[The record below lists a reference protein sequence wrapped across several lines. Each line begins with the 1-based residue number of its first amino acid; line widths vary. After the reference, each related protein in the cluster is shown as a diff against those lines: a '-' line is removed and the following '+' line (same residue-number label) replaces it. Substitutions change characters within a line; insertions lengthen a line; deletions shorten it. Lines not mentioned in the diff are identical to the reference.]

1 MSGGHPSP
9 FRPSLYPVH
18 EFRFLVP
25 ADLQI
30 LREEVSVSSSEMT
43 QVHPILR
50 SQDATGPQGIDELPT
65 RRGADPLV
73 RNIFDLGVL
82 DGCGG
87 WDGNR
92 SGPVG
97 MHELSGAS
105 QLLVLFSL
113 ECLASFLNCQRSRCA
128 PPLPHSPQPIH
139 EDSLRHS
146 AHPFGAQI
154 SKPTSTGHEFLPIAC
169 NPSGI
174 AGVATAS
181 SNVGRSNGES
191 GRPPR
196 RDSHNA
202 VEARRRHGINEAIRE
217 LAGLLPPKAEETG
230 GKIDAAPI
238 GVILKESVEYI
249 RSLQQLVNAQVVR
262 RQELERELQ
271 LLTLKDA
278 RAWKSWGQEE
288 CLKTLEEGHDSVVGY
303 RAAFNTSP
311 VAYVQELFGFPS
323 RSRTNPAARKFQ
335 LRSIAVMLGNSPRF
349 RLPARSLPRRESG
362 LEHKG
367 PKPVWESLESNYP
380 AVRGFSQ
387 PFDAIVVATGRYNAP
402 NIPNISGLEEWATN
416 FPGSIIHSRQ
426 YRRPQPFVN
435 ETVLVVGGALSGV
448 EIMRETAWKVYQS
461 LRVEH
466 TMMPEG
472 RVRTPEATDWG
483 AGIPAVNNQ
492 SREIREHQDLQ
503 RLKAGCCRMLRREP
517 DQPLLFQDPATLII
531 SATSA
536 AVSPATKASCDR
548 SYHEKSRNSPPPSK
562 LVEGDIPDQPLN
574 PRKIPRE

>member
-1 MSGGHPSP
+1 MSGWRPSP

-18 EFRFLVP
+18 EFRFLGP

-30 LREEVSVSSSEMT
+30 LREEGSFSSSEMT
-43 QVHPILR
+43 QVHPILL
-50 SQDATGPQGIDELPT
+50 SEDATGPQGIDEVPT
-65 RRGADPLV
+65 RGGADPLV

-113 ECLASFLNCQRSRCA
+113 ECVASSLNCQRSRCA
-128 PPLPHSPQPIH
+128 PPLPHSPQSSAEPTH
-139 EDSLRHS
+139 EDSPRHS

-154 SKPTSTGHEFLPIAC
+154 SKPTNTGHEFLSIAC

-191 GRPPR
+191 GRLRR

-249 RSLQQLVNAQVVR
+249 RSLQQLVSAQVVR

-271 LLTLKDA
+271 LL
-278 RAWKSWGQEE
+278 
-288 CLKTLEEGHDSVVGY
+288 
-303 RAAFNTSP
+303 
-311 VAYVQELFGFPS
+311 
-323 RSRTNPAARKFQ
+323 
-335 LRSIAVMLGNSPRF
+335 NS
-349 RLPARSLPRRESG
+349 
-362 LEHKG
+362 
-367 PKPVWESLESNYP
+367 
-380 AVRGFSQ
+380 
-387 PFDAIVVATGRYNAP
+387 
-402 NIPNISGLEEWATN
+402 
-416 FPGSIIHSRQ
+416 
-426 YRRPQPFVN
+426 
-435 ETVLVVGGALSGV
+435 
-448 EIMRETAWKVYQS
+448 
-461 LRVEH
+461 
-466 TMMPEG
+466 
-472 RVRTPEATDWG
+472 
-483 AGIPAVNNQ
+483 
-492 SREIREHQDLQ
+492 
-503 RLKAGCCRMLRREP
+503 
-517 DQPLLFQDPATLII
+517 
-531 SATSA
+531 
-536 AVSPATKASCDR
+536 
-548 SYHEKSRNSPPPSK
+548 
-562 LVEGDIPDQPLN
+562 
-574 PRKIPRE
+574 

>member
-97 MHELSGAS
+97 MQELSGAS

-181 SNVGRSNGES
+181 SNNLEGLLGETAT
-191 GRPPR
+191 
-196 RDSHNA
+196 NA

-271 LLTLKDA
+271 LLTLEDA
-278 RAWKSWGQEE
+278 RA
-288 CLKTLEEGHDSVVGY
+288 V
-303 RAAFNTSP
+303 
-311 VAYVQELFGFPS
+311 
-323 RSRTNPAARKFQ
+323 
-335 LRSIAVMLGNSPRF
+335 
-349 RLPARSLPRRESG
+349 SG
-362 LEHKG
+362 
-367 PKPVWESLESNYP
+367 
-380 AVRGFSQ
+380 R
-387 PFDAIVVATGRYNAP
+387 
-402 NIPNISGLEEWATN
+402 
-416 FPGSIIHSRQ
+416 
-426 YRRPQPFVN
+426 
-435 ETVLVVGGALSGV
+435 
-448 EIMRETAWKVYQS
+448 
-461 LRVEH
+461 
-466 TMMPEG
+466 
-472 RVRTPEATDWG
+472 
-483 AGIPAVNNQ
+483 
-492 SREIREHQDLQ
+492 
-503 RLKAGCCRMLRREP
+503 LRR
-517 DQPLLFQDPATLII
+517 DA
-531 SATSA
+531 
-536 AVSPATKASCDR
+536 
-548 SYHEKSRNSPPPSK
+548 
-562 LVEGDIPDQPLN
+562 
-574 PRKIPRE
+574 